1 VFSGMRFP
9 GLHGTPLFADPT
21 LKMTTPIADKGKYR
35 NSNVVKVVTD
45 REWFAFYFSRSPLFF
60 KAR

>member
-1 VFSGMRFP
+1 
-9 GLHGTPLFADPT
+9 
-21 LKMTTPIADKGKYR
+21 MTTPIADKGKYR